1 MSFQS
6 LLERIQELFPKKYQT
21 EVEEFIASR
30 NPKTTADVEH
40 LIQQFNYRK
49 TWPNA

>member
-1 MSFQS
+1 MNFQS
-6 LLERIQELFPKKYQT
+6 LVERLREMFPKQYQT
-21 EVEEFIASR
+21 EVEEFIASK

-49 TWPNA
+49 TWPSA

>member
-1 MSFQS
+1 MDFQS
-6 LLERIQELFPKKYQT
+6 LVTCLKDLFPKQYQT
-21 EVEEFIASR
+21 EVEEYIASK